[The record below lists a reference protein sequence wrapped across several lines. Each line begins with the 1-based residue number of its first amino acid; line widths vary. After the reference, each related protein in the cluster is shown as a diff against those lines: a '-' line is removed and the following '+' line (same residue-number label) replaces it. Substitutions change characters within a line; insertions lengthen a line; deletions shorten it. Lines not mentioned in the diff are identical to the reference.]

1 MMTSFGILGF
11 KISISCK
18 PGYKLLKY
26 LAEPIS
32 ESLSL
37 IVNESFLNGIYLDKL
52 KPAKVVALHKKGASD
67 NPTNYRPISL
77 LSVFSKII
85 GKLVHKRL
93 YDFLELSDVIHPL
106 QFGFRKKHSTAHA
119 LISLTEKI
127 KKTID
132 DGNYVCG
139 VFIDLKKAFD
149 TVNHD
154 ILLKKLEHYGIR
166 SVPLEW
172 FRSYLTNRKQ
182 YVSVCGN
189 TSETLEI
196 TCGVP
201 QGSVLGPLLFL
212 LYIND
217 LPSVSRKL
225 TFFLFADDTNIY
237 CESSDVVDIQKT
249 VNKELRNVR
258 EWLEANRLALNIEKT
273 NFVIFYSPRN
283 KPDMNFVLK
292 FGRKK
297 IIQETCV
304 KFLGLLL
311 DSHLSW
317 KPHITE
323 LAKKTFKNSWIIL

>member
-1 MMTSFGILGF
+1 MGF

-26 LAEPIS
+26 LAETIS
-32 ESLSL
+32 KSLSL

-52 KPAKVVALHKKGASD
+52 KLAKVVALHKKGASD

-132 DGNYVCG
+132 DGNYGCG

-166 SVPLEW
+166 DVPW
-172 FRSYLTNRKQ
+172 N
-182 YVSVCGN
+182 
-189 TSETLEI
+189 
-196 TCGVP
+196 
-201 QGSVLGPLLFL
+201 
-212 LYIND
+212 
-217 LPSVSRKL
+217 
-225 TFFLFADDTNIY
+225 
-237 CESSDVVDIQKT
+237 
-249 VNKELRNVR
+249 
-258 EWLEANRLALNIEKT
+258 
-273 NFVIFYSPRN
+273 
-283 KPDMNFVLK
+283 
-292 FGRKK
+292 
-297 IIQETCV
+297 
-304 KFLGLLL
+304 GL
-311 DSHLSW
+311 DH
-317 KPHITE
+317 T
-323 LAKKTFKNSWIIL
+323 

>member
-1 MMTSFGILGF
+1 M
-11 KISISCK
+11 
-18 PGYKLLKY
+18 
-26 LAEPIS
+26 
-32 ESLSL
+32 
-37 IVNESFLNGIYLDKL
+37 
-52 KPAKVVALHKKGASD
+52 
-67 NPTNYRPISL
+67 
-77 LSVFSKII
+77 SVFSKII

-106 QFGFRKKHSTAHA
+106 QFGFRRKHLTAHA

-132 DGNYVCG
+132 DGNYGCR

-166 SVPLEW
+166 GVPLEW

-217 LPSVSRKL
+217 LPSISRKL
-225 TFFLFADDTNIY
+225 TFFADDTNIY
-237 CESSDVVDIQKT
+237 YESSDVVDIQKT
-249 VNKELRNVR
+249 VNKGARKVR
-258 EWLEANRLALNIEKT
+258 KWLEANRLALNIEKT
-273 NFVIFYSPRN
+273 NFVIFHSPRN
-283 KPDMNFVLK
+283 KPDMNFVVK
-292 FGRKK
+292 FGKK
-297 IIQETCV
+297 KSV
-304 KFLGLLL
+304 KKLVSSFLVYCSTPIYLGN
-311 DSHLSW
+311 
-317 KPHITE
+317 HI
-323 LAKKTFKNSWIIL
+323 